1 MSGMPPLGPKD
12 YLALSGKFVPHPRF
26 DGAMSEVRSAMRL
39 HGCDDEVPCLTITGP
54 TGVGKSTLR
63 KKLAA
68 EYRGR
73 ADGMRI
79 KMAGCPDLVA
89 DHVPLLQLDMPPNPT
104 AAGIYREALKAWGDP
119 MWQTGKRENLAHRF
133 DLAVSQHGTVG
144 VLIDEAQRLVDR
156 SGTLAKDEIAESLKD
171 RHRATGCIFIL
182 LGLGRLS
189 NILSKDGQ
197 IARRWDAE
205 IRFEPY
211 RWLDRNGKPLL
222 EEQADFVG
230 MLAGLQGAYPLPF
243 TPDLDVTGADEQ
255 VVDAAAL
262 RFLHMSHGR
271 TGIVV
276 KLLKR
281 ALRIRIDQG
290 ARGPA
295 DMALLSEAFERA
307 FRKSDVPM
315 VNPFGPDWSPFDRAG
330 QPVLPPPLDDDY
342 LLLNPEPRRRGRR
355 QDERELNRKLRKG

>member
-1 MSGMPPLGPKD
+1 MSGTPPLGPKD
-12 YLALSGKFVPHPRF
+12 YQELSGKFVPHPRF
-26 DGAMSEVRSAMRL
+26 DAAMAEVRSAMNL

-68 EYRGR
+68 EYRCT

-79 KMAGCPDLVA
+79 PTAGCPDLLA

-104 AAGIYREALKAWGDP
+104 AVAIYRAALKAWGDP
-119 MWQTGKRENLAHRF
+119 LWETGRRENLAERF
-133 DLAVSQHGTVG
+133 DRAVSQHGTVG
-144 VLIDEAQRLVDR
+144 VLIDEAQRLIDR
-156 SGTLAKDEIAESLKD
+156 SGTLVKDDVAESLKD
-171 RHRATGCIFIL
+171 RHRATGCILIL
-182 LGLGRLS
+182 LGLGRLN

-197 IARRWDAE
+197 IGRRWDAE

-211 RWLDRNGKPLL
+211 RWLDQAGEPLI
-222 EEQADFVG
+222 EEQADFIG
-230 MLAGLQGAYPLPF
+230 MLAGLQGAFPLPF
-243 TPDLDVTGADEQ
+243 TPDLDVTVSDEK

-281 ALRIRIDQG
+281 ALRIRID
-290 ARGPA
+290 RGTREPA
-295 DMALLSEAFERA
+295 DMALLHEAFERG
-307 FRKSDVPM
+307 FRKRDIPM
-315 VNPFGPDWSPFDRAG
+315 VNPFGPDWSPFDREG
-330 QPVLPPPLDDDY
+330 RPVLPPPLDDDY
-342 LLLNPEPRRRGRR
+342 LLLNPEPRRRTRR
-355 QDERELNRKLRKG
+355 QDERELNRKLRKS